1 MTTRLESEVWAL
13 DNCSGCGMCVA
24 ACSKQVLKWD
34 GSEHPILEQ
43 RTKTVGYTK
52 ETLDSCSFCQK
63 FCEEA
68 CPRLQHWAPIEA
80 QNVLATS
87 ARGPMRSGAPNDVI
101 RAVLAAGRSA
111 ALLDG
116 ILMLDLDPWDLKPVA
131 RIATTVLDVVSA
143 IGPQY
148 LWAPVFDVLNE
159 AVFVEGMKNIAVVS
173 TPCAAQAVRKLKS
186 STNTRLQPYQDAI
199 RLTIAVFCT
208 GIYRPEMINEIL
220 VNRLDV
226 SPEQVKRLQFSPDR
240 EVMQAVLWDG
250 SLRTIPRQQAE
261 GFTRA
266 GCGTCDDYL
275 GESADI
281 AVGSLGAP
289 EGTSTL
295 IVRSRVGEK
304 FVRNA
309 VQMNLLE
316 TSHRVDQAA
325 LDAAS
330 ADKDRRERAQS
341 FKDLQ
346 ILMLDAL
353 ADPLKRGEALQQFS
367 RLYRTPERP
376 GAKQSA
382 RSGCTGC

>member
-13 DNCSGCGMCVA
+13 DNCSGCGLCVA
-24 ACSKQVLKWD
+24 ACSKQVLKWN
-34 GSEHPILEQ
+34 GSDHPVLEQ
-43 RTKTVGYTK
+43 RSKSVGYTK

-68 CPRLQHWAPIEA
+68 CPRLQHWAPLEA
-80 QNVLATS
+80 QSVVAAA

-101 RAVLAAGRSA
+101 RAILAAGRSSG
-111 ALLDG
+111 LLDG
-116 ILMLDLDPWDLKPVA
+116 ILLLDLDPWELKPVA
-131 RIATTVLDVVSA
+131 RIASTVLEVVSA

-148 LWAPVFDVLNE
+148 LWAPVYDVLNE
-159 AVFVEGMKNIAVVS
+159 AVFDQGMKDIAVVS
-173 TPCAAQAVRKLKS
+173 TPCAAQAMRKLRS
-186 STNTRLQPYQDAI
+186 SANTRLRPYQDAV
-199 RLTIAVFCT
+199 RLTVAVFCT
-208 GIYRPEMINEIL
+208 GIYRPEMINELL
-220 VNRLDV
+220 VKRLDV
-226 SPEQVKRLQFSPDR
+226 APEQVKRLQFSADR

-250 SLRTIPRQQAE
+250 TIKTIPRQQAE
-261 GFTRA
+261 GFTRR

-281 AVGSLGAP
+281 AVGTLGAP
-289 EGTSTL
+289 ENTSTL
-295 IVRSRVGEK
+295 ITRSRAGEK

-309 VQMNLLE
+309 IQMNLLE
-316 TSHRVDQAA
+316 TSHRVDAAA
-325 LDAAS
+325 LAAAS

-353 ADPLKRGEALQQFS
+353 ADPLRRGEALQQFA

-376 GAKQSA
+376 GTKRDVRA
-382 RSGCTGC
+382 GCTSC

>member
-13 DNCSGCGMCVA
+13 DNCSGCGLCVA

-34 GSEHPILEQ
+34 GADHPMLEQ
-43 RTKTVGYTK
+43 RAKTVGYTK

-68 CPRLQHWAPIEA
+68 CPRLQRWAPLEA
-80 QNVLATS
+80 QSIVAAA

-101 RAVLAAGRSA
+101 RAILAAGRSA
-111 ALLDG
+111 GLLDG
-116 ILMLDLDPWDLKPVA
+116 ILLLDLDPWDLKPVA
-131 RIATTVLDVVSA
+131 RIASTVLEVVSA

-148 LWAPVFDVLNE
+148 LWAPIYDVLNE
-159 AVFVEGMKNIAVVS
+159 AVFEQNMKDIAVVS
-173 TPCAAQAVRKLKS
+173 TPCAAQAMRKLKS
-186 STNTRLQPYQDAI
+186 SANSRLEPYQRAV
-199 RLTIAVFCT
+199 RLTMAVFCT
-208 GIYRPEMINEIL
+208 GIYRPEMINELLIK
-220 VNRLDV
+220 RLGV
-226 SPEQVKRLQFSPDR
+226 ATEQVKRLQFSADR

-250 SLRTIPRQQAE
+250 SVHTIPRQQAE
-261 GFTRA
+261 GYTRR

-275 GESADI
+275 GESADV
-281 AVGSLGAP
+281 AVGTLGAP

-295 IVRSRVGEK
+295 ITRSRVGEK

-309 VQMNLLE
+309 IQMNLLE
-316 TSHRVDQAA
+316 TSHRVDEQALA
-325 LDAAS
+325 AAS

-353 ADPLKRGEALQQFS
+353 ADPVRRGEALQQFA
-367 RLYRTPERP
+367 RLYRTPERA
-376 GAKQSA
+376 GSRRQVRA
-382 RSGCTGC
+382 GCTSC

>member
-1 MTTRLESEVWAL
+1 MTTRLEPEVWAL
-13 DNCSGCGMCVA
+13 DNCSGCGLCVA

-34 GSEHPILEQ
+34 GSDHPILEQ
-43 RTKTVGYTK
+43 RTKTVGYSK
-52 ETLDSCSFCQK
+52 EILDSCSFCQK

-68 CPRLQHWAPIEA
+68 CPRLQHWAPLEA
-80 QNVLATS
+80 QSILAAS
-87 ARGPMRSGAPNDVI
+87 ARGPMRSGVPNDVI
-101 RAVLAAGRSA
+101 RAILAAGRSA
-111 ALLDG
+111 SLLDG

-131 RIATTVLDVVSA
+131 RIAATVLEVVSA
-143 IGPQY
+143 VGPQY
-148 LWAPVFDVLNE
+148 LWAPVYNALNE
-159 AVFVEGMKNIAVVS
+159 AVFEQGMKNIAVVS
-173 TPCAAQAVRKLKS
+173 TPCAAQAMRKLKAS
-186 STNTRLQPYQDAI
+186 GNTRLQPYQEAV
-199 RLTIAVFCT
+199 RLTIAIFCT
-208 GIYRPEMINEIL
+208 GIYRPEMTNEIL
-220 VNRLDV
+220 VKRMDV

-250 SLRTIPRQQAE
+250 TVRTIPRQQAE
-261 GFTRA
+261 SYTRR

-281 AVGSLGAP
+281 AVGTLGAP

-295 IVRSRVGEK
+295 ITRSRIGDK

-316 TSHRVDQAA
+316 TSHRVDSAA
-325 LDAAS
+325 LAAAS

-353 ADPLKRGEALQQFS
+353 ADPVRRGEALQQFA

-376 GAKQSA
+376 GAKRDVRA
-382 RSGCTGC
+382 GCTSC

>member
-1 MTTRLESEVWAL
+1 
-13 DNCSGCGMCVA
+13 
-24 ACSKQVLKWD
+24 
-34 GSEHPILEQ
+34 LEQ
-43 RTKTVGYTK
+43 RSKTVGYTK
-52 ETLDSCSFCQK
+52 EILDSCSFCQK

-68 CPRLQHWAPIEA
+68 CPRLQHWAPLEA
-80 QNVLATS
+80 QNILAAS

-101 RAVLAAGRSA
+101 RAILAAGRTA
-111 ALLDG
+111 GLLDG

-131 RIATTVLDVVSA
+131 RIASTVLEVVSA

-148 LWAPVFDVLNE
+148 LWAPVFDALNE
-159 AVFVEGMKNIAVVS
+159 AVFGQGMTNIAIVS
-173 TPCAAQAVRKLKS
+173 TPCAAQAMRKLRS
-186 STNTRLQPYQDAI
+186 STNTRLEPYQDAV

-208 GIYRPEMINEIL
+208 GIYRPEMINELL
-220 VNRLDV
+220 VKRLDV
-226 SPEQVKRLQFSPDR
+226 MPEQVKRLQFSADR

-250 SLRTIPRQQAE
+250 SVRTIPRQQAE

-281 AVGSLGAP
+281 AVGTLGAP
-289 EGTSTL
+289 EGSSTL
-295 IVRSRVGEK
+295 IARSRVGEK

-309 VQMNLLE
+309 IQMNLLE

-353 ADPLKRGEALQQFS
+353 ADPLRRGEALQQFA

-376 GAKQSA
+376 GAKRELRA
-382 RSGCTGC
+382 GCTGC